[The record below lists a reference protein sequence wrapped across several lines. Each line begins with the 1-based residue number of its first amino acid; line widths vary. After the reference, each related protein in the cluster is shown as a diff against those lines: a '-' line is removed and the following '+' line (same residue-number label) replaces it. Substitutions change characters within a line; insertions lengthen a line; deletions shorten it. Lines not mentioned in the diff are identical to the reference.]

1 MLPGRISF
9 YLIYHSVGEDTT
21 KSMTDT
27 VKFRRQFGHIY
38 ESGTKILDPDIEF
51 AETERP

>member
-1 MLPGRISF
+1 MFPGRISF

-27 VKFRRQFGHIY
+27 VKAADN
-38 ESGTKILDPDIEF
+38 LDTYMNREQKY
-51 AETERP
+51 